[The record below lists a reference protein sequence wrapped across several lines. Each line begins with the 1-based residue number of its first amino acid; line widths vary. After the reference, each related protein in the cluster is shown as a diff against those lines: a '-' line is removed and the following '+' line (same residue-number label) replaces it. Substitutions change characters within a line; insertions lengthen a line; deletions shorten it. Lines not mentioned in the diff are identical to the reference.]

1 MVFLGLFSL
10 LLPLLGLVLIAWA
23 VLTIWRTVMLPRNTP
38 REAACEKCKYP
49 VTGLLGAAG
58 FVCPECGSDLLT
70 VGITTPRMEITRR
83 GSLPAALLAWT
94 FLCGGG
100 GYMASF
106 IVLMFV
112 SFSSSMSSVQSA
124 TTSWTQTL
132 TPNTNL
138 YQSIELAY
146 ESDWQSLASE
156 MDIVLVTSGGTR
168 HTLTLDPGPMTVV
181 GLEGGVAAWDADTI
195 DAWFAEAGLD
205 MTDPQVAAAA
215 AETSRVVDMTIMSP
229 DSGYSLNLS
238 HHTNMAMP
246 TGASAPAF
254 AMGNPLLDNYAIW
267 LVALAL
273 GVLVYGVG
281 IVLIVVRRRRLVGRA
296 LATP

>member
-1 MVFLGLFSL
+1 MLFFGLFSL
-10 LLPLLGLVLIAWA
+10 LLPLLGLVVIAWA

-49 VTGLLGAAG
+49 VAGLMGAAG

-83 GSLPAALLAWT
+83 GSLAAGLVAWP
-94 FLCGGG
+94 FLCVGG
-100 GYMASF
+100 GYTASF
-106 IVLMFV
+106 IILMFA
-112 SFSSSMSSVQSA
+112 SFSTSMSAVQS

-132 TPNTNL
+132 TPNTSL
-138 YQSIELAY
+138 YQSIELTY

-181 GLEGGVAAWDADTI
+181 GREGGVAPWDADTI
-195 DAWFAEAGLD
+195 DAWFAEVGLD
-205 MTDPQVAAAA
+205 MADPQVAAAA

-229 DSGYSLNLS
+229 DGGYSLNLS
-238 HHTNMAMP
+238 QHTNMAVP
-246 TGASAPAF
+246 TSGATTTTF
-254 AMGNPLLDNYAIW
+254 ATGNPLLDNVALW